1 MNNDFIK
8 RHSTSA
14 IFMHWFNAVC
24 WFLLLATGLGLINN
38 VALSPVGIGWPKFMN
53 ALFNGGQY
61 LLYAHVAVGSI
72 WTLGFLLYILRSPNQ
87 HMVKFLKEMFTVSPA
102 RDASWLVK
110 KGISMTLGKGILEKL
125 KIDPE
130 LPEQGF
136 YNVGQKLF
144 AIPSVIGGVVIVATG
159 VIMILSKFLTIA
171 VWLVQWSILLH
182 FIAVGLVFAGLLIHI
197 YMAAIAPDERPAFWS
212 MFSGKVPEEYA
223 RHHHALW
230 YHSIKPEL
238 KN

>member
-24 WFLLLATGLGLINN
+24 WLLLLATGLGLINN

-61 LLYAHVAVGSI
+61 LLYAHVTVGVI
-72 WTLGFLLYILRSPNQ
+72 WSVGFILYILRNPNQ

-102 RDASWLVK
+102 RDISWLVK
-110 KGISMTLGKGILEKL
+110 KGVSMTLGKGVLEKL

-136 YNVGQKLF
+136 YNIGQKLF
-144 AIPSVIGGVVIVATG
+144 AIPSVIGGVVIVLTG
-159 VIMILSKFLTIA
+159 VIMILSKFLAIA

-182 FIAVGLVFAGLLIHI
+182 FMAVGLVFAGLLIHI

-212 MFSGKVPEEYA
+212 MFSGQVPEEYA
-223 RHHHALW
+223 KHHHALW
-230 YHSIKPEL
+230 YYSIKPEL